1 MEPKKYERMIELF
14 ELRRMRQ
21 ARKNV
26 NGCDCS
32 GCAWFERLGIQI
44 DLDK

>member
-21 ARKNV
+21 AKKNS

-32 GCAWFERLGIQI
+32 GCAWFERLGIHI
-44 DLDK
+44 PLER